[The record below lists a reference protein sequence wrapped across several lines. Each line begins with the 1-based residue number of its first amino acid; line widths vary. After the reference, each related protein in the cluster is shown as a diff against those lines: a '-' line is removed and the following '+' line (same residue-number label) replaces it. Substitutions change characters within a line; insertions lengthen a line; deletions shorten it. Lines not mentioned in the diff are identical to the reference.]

1 MNEIKENVSL
11 EMENVL
17 SYRGKVT
24 QQQMVQI
31 TQEMQNL
38 IESNGAHKTLHG
50 VSATYGIENTGSAPM
65 MEVEIMYPLDKPIAV
80 SAPYVLKPVFRLRN
94 AVKIR
99 HTGNPALMQNA
110 ANELMVY
117 IKDRGL
123 MPITAGYN
131 VTVQEPT
138 SPTDIENLIVDMY
151 VGVSDNIL

>member
-24 QQQMVQI
+24 QQQMMQI
-31 TQEMQNL
+31 TKEMQSL
-38 IESNGAHKTLHG
+38 IKSNGANTTLNG
-50 VSATYGIENTGSAPM
+50 VSATYAIENEGGVPV

-99 HTGNPALMQNA
+99 HTGNPALMQNT
-110 ANELMVY
+110 ANELMAY
-117 IKDRGL
+117 IKDKGL
-123 MPITAGYN
+123 MPVTVGYN
-131 VTVQEPT
+131 VTVQEPS